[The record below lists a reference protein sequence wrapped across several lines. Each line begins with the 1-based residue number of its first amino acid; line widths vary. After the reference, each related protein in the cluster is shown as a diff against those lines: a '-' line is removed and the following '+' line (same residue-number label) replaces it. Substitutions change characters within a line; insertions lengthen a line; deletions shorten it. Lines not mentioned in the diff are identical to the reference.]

1 MKVVICGAGQVGFNI
16 AKALARERNDV
27 VVVDKSEDLIRK
39 ISDSLDVQA
48 ITGFASYPDVLERA
62 GAGDADMLIAVTYA
76 DEVNMVACQVAGALF
91 NVPKKIAR
99 VRNQTYLDPV
109 YADIFTSNNLGIDV
123 VISPEV
129 EVAQAVRRGLRVPG
143 AFDVIPLAEGQAQ
156 AVGVRCNQDC
166 PVVDT
171 PLRQLTSLFPELNIV
186 ITLVVRNGK
195 GFVPSP
201 DDHLIAGD
209 DIYFV
214 APTAKVTRAL
224 AAFGHEEQE
233 ARRIV
238 VVGGGN
244 IGISLVRELEND
256 LGGANIKLIEYD
268 AERAKIVAGILKRTV
283 VIQGDGLDTDILEEA
298 GVKLAEA
305 VVAVTNDDETNIL
318 ASLLAK
324 RIGANRAVTLVNKQ
338 VYEPLVPNLGIDT
351 VISPRATTVSTILEH
366 VRRGRIRGVHS
377 LRNDCGEIIEGEA
390 LQTSGLIGKPLRE
403 IDLPDGSIIGA
414 VVRDSDIVMPRGDTV
429 IKLGDRVIIFALPSA
444 IKKVERLFA
453 VRLEYF

>member
-1 MKVVICGAGQVGFNI
+1 MKVVICGAGQVGYNI

-27 VVVDKSEDLIRK
+27 VVVDKSDELIRK
-39 ISDSLDVQA
+39 ISDALDVQA

-99 VRNQTYLDPV
+99 VRNQTYLDPI
-109 YADIFTSNNLGIDV
+109 YADIFTSSNLGIDV
-123 VISPEV
+123 VISPEI
-129 EVAQAVRRGLRVPG
+129 EVAQAIRRGLRVPG
-143 AFDVIPLAEGQAQ
+143 AFDVIPLAEGQVQ

-186 ITLVVRNGK
+186 VTLVVRNGK
-195 GFVPSP
+195 SFVPSAE
-201 DDHLIAGD
+201 DHLIAGD
-209 DIYFV
+209 ELYFV
-214 APTAKVTRAL
+214 APVSKVTRAL

-238 VVGGGN
+238 VIGGGN
-244 IGISLVRELEND
+244 IGLSLLGELEND
-256 LGGANIKLIEYD
+256 LAGANLKLIEYE
-268 AERAKIVAGILKRTV
+268 ATRAKVAAGALKRTV
-283 VIQGDGLDTDILEEA
+283 VINGDGLETDILEEA
-298 GVKLAEA
+298 GVRLAEA
-305 VVAVTNDDETNIL
+305 VVTVTNDDETNIL
-318 ASLLAK
+318 AALLAK
-324 RIGANRAVTLVNKQ
+324 RIGAGRAVTLVNKP

-366 VRRGRIRGVHS
+366 VRRGRIRSVHT
-377 LRNDCGEIIEGEA
+377 LRNDCGEVIEGEA

-403 IDLPDGSIIGA
+403 IDLPEGSIIGA
-414 VVRDSDIVMPRGDTV
+414 LVRDTEVVMPRGDTT
-429 IKLGDRVIIFALPSA
+429 IKLGDRVLVFALPEA
-444 IKKVERLFA
+444 VKKVERLFA